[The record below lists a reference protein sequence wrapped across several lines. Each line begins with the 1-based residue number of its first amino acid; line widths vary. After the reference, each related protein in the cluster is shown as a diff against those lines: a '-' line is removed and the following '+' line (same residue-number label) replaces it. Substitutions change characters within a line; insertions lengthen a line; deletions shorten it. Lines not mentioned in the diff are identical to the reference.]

1 MAVGFHEH
9 NKTKKQLGLSLL
21 EALVATAIV
30 GIGFIA
36 IFQMTKYSIESI
48 AVSSDRTKATYLVE
62 MVAEDLIANRHAKY
76 DGNFKFA
83 EHLSK
88 ASNVWKINSCKKGPR
103 SKAEVSSLYEVEEEN
118 APKNKIRKW
127 NQIFASDKHLKCRK
141 RKATATDTTLLTAA
155 PTPTKDTKL
164 LKIITIC
171 DSGCDYV
178 KSGTHDKMYFGRMQ
192 VNMNDGRKRKF
203 LYFQAHYELEE

>member
-62 MVAEDLIANRHAKY
+62 MVAEDLIGNRHSKSGGNRFVDHLRNPSNAWKV
-76 DGNFKFA
+76 DGC
-83 EHLSK
+83 EK
-88 ASNVWKINSCKKGPR
+88 APRKMANSTT
-103 SKAEVSSLYEVEEEN
+103 LYQDEERD
-118 APKNKIRKW
+118 APLNKIRKW
-127 NQIFASDKHLKCRK
+127 ELLFSSDKHLKCRK
-141 RKATATDTTLLTAA
+141 STTSDTTT
-155 PTPTKDTKL
+155 TTGVTNPTKDTKRL
-164 LKIITIC
+164 QIVTIC
-171 DSGCDYV
+171 DSGCDYD
-178 KSGTHDKMYFGRMQ
+178 SPGIYDKMYIGRMHI
-192 VNMNDGRKRKF
+192 NMNEGKKRKF
-203 LYFQAHYELEE
+203 LYFQAHYVLE